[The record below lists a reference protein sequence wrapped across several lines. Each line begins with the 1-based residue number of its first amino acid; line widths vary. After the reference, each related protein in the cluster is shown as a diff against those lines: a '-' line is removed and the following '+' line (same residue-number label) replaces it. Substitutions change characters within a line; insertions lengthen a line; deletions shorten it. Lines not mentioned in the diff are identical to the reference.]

1 VTAVLRAATSAD
13 AGTVSRIWATG
24 WRDGHLGHV
33 PDELVAIRTPA
44 SFLTRA
50 TAAVAAT
57 TVAVVGEEV
66 VGFVMVV
73 DDEVEQVYVDAAH
86 RGSGVAALLL
96 DEAERQVAAGGHAT
110 AWLAVNPGNARARAF
125 YERRGWRDEGD
136 VDYPAATAS
145 GTFVVTCRRYTR
157 TLR

>member
-13 AGTVSRIWATG
+13 AGTVARIWTTG

-110 AWLAVNPGNARARAF
+110 AWLAVNPGNVRARAF